1 MAILA
6 DTKKPRSPNQ
16 QYPMQIMDYK
26 DLSPI
31 EEQIAKGIVNA
42 AYNIHKEL
50 GPGLLEKVY
59 EVCIAHELK
68 KAGFDVKR
76 QVDIPI
82 VYDGIQFMEGLRL
95 DVLVNDL
102 VVVELKAVDVVNP
115 VWEAQIISHLK
126 LTGLNLGFLINF
138 NVPLI
143 KHGIRRFRN

>member
-1 MAILA
+1 
-6 DTKKPRSPNQ
+6 
-16 QYPMQIMDYK
+16 MDYK
-26 DLSPI
+26 DLSPL
-31 EEQIAKGIVNA
+31 EESIAKAIVNA

-59 EVCIAHELK
+59 EVCMAHELR

-76 QVDIPI
+76 QVEIPI
-82 VYDGIQFMEGLRL
+82 VYDGIQFNEGLRL
-95 DVLVNDL
+95 DLLVNDL
-102 VVVELKAVDVVNP
+102 VVAELKAVDLVNP